1 MKNISKKD
9 LSIVFILIFVV
20 LYLTH
25 GTGLHGDD
33 YAVINRWSPENF
45 FLITPENLG
54 LKISGVPDYLLF
66 WWIYPILGKN
76 YQWSYDLIK
85 WLGHIS
91 AIYMAWRFFN
101 LFLDKYRAL
110 AASVFFILSPLHET
124 TTYWYMTTP
133 YIFWP
138 GIIMFS
144 YYLLSNNRVKIG
156 FLVGALGAFSGY
168 WSPPYT
174 FGLGLILFLKK
185 DYIKGAIFISPG
197 ILYIL
202 YYFYL
207 KLSFPFTE
215 GRINPEI
222 NIVNYFQNIIMQ
234 ILGIIDSLIGPS
246 MILKVYYSALS
257 IDLISITIAA
267 FIFFLIWI
275 NINKNKNN
283 IIIDQKFNST
293 GYRDLLIGAVAVLL
307 LSLGMFALTGLY
319 VPSPFNLGNRSLVYG
334 SLIISVLL
342 SLLVVNRKNLIFIG
356 LIFILP
362 VFGLSDYWKTWNHKQ
377 IQILQ
382 NIKSHE
388 GLKQVEKKDILIVTN
403 NIYTKLG
410 PYSHIEFF
418 SMPWLVSSIFKD
430 IASSEQIVAINQT
443 VILEGN
449 IIRDGKYGNIYPIRG
464 NIFIYDSK
472 TNNLSSGSRE
482 DIERLIENRQH
493 EIRHWVQFGKGTLIE
508 LFIVNLSPRL
518 QYLFV
523 K

>member
-1 MKNISKKD
+1 MKNISKKE
-9 LSIVFILIFVV
+9 LLYVFLLIFVV
-20 LYLTH
+20 LYLTY

-33 YAVINRWSPENF
+33 YTVINRWTPENF
-45 FLITPENLG
+45 FHITPENLG

-66 WWIYPILGKN
+66 WWIYPILGNN
-76 YQWSYDLIK
+76 YQWCYDLIK

-91 AIYMAWRFFN
+91 AIYMAWRFFS
-101 LFLDKYRAL
+101 LFVDVYRAF

-138 GIIMFS
+138 GIIMLSF
-144 YYLLSNNRVKIG
+144 YLLSNNRLRIG
-156 FLVGALGAFSGY
+156 FMVGTLGAFSGY
-168 WSPPYT
+168 WSPPYI
-174 FGLGLILFLKK
+174 FGLGLILFVRKE
-185 DYIKGAIFISPG
+185 YMKGIIFVSPG

-207 KLSFPFTE
+207 KISFPFTE

-222 NIVNYFQNIIMQ
+222 NLIIYFKNIIMQ
-234 ILGIIDSLIGPS
+234 VLGIFDSLIGPS
-246 MILKVYYSALS
+246 MILKVYYSAVS
-257 IDLISITIAA
+257 IDVMSIAIST
-267 FIFFLIWI
+267 FILLLFWI
-275 NINKNKNN
+275 NLNNDNKIINENLS
-283 IIIDQKFNST
+283 ST

-342 SLLVVNRKNLIFIG
+342 SSIVVNRKNLIIIW
-356 LIFILP
+356 LIFLLP
-362 VFGLSDYWKTWNHKQ
+362 VFGLSDYWKSWNHKQ

-382 NIKSHE
+382 NIKNHE
-388 GLKQVEKKDILIVTN
+388 GLIKVEKKDTLLVIN
-403 NIYTKLG
+403 NIYNKLG

-418 SMPWLVSSIFKD
+418 SMPWLVSSVFKD
-430 IASSEQIVAINQT
+430 IGTSEQIVALNQT
-443 VILEGN
+443 IILEGN
-449 IIRDGKYGNIYPIRG
+449 ILRDSKFGNIYPISG
-464 NIFIYDSK
+464 NIFIYDSN
-472 TNNLSSGSRE
+472 TNTLTSGTRE
-482 DIERLIENRQH
+482 DIERLIEHRQH
-493 EIRHWVQFGKGTLIE
+493 EIRHWIQFGKGTFIE
-508 LFIVNLSPRL
+508 SFIVNLSPRL